1 MLLRDKD
8 YMAEWEVSLSLLVEK
23 KDSEYWSFPKTQG
36 MLIADL
42 DKNGAKSLVF
52 YGTEISTIYGPVD
65 F

>member
-1 MLLRDKD
+1 
-8 YMAEWEVSLSLLVEK
+8 MAEWEICLSLLVEK
-23 KDSEYWSFPKTQG
+23 KDSEYWTSPKTQG

-52 YGTEISTIYGPVD
+52 YGTEINTIYGPVD